1 MAGRSGRVWRVWRVA
16 AAVAPWVVASAVVT
30 ATLSGPLASRVML
43 PFQTLVPAP
52 PPSTPEPKSPPVVQ
66 FEPWEQVPS

>member
-1 MAGRSGRVWRVWRVA
+1 MVGRSGRLGRVA
-16 AAVAPWVVASAVVT
+16 AAVLPWVLAAGVVT
-30 ATLSGPLASRVML
+30 AILHEPLASRVQ

-52 PPSTPEPKSPPVVQ
+52 PPPRPPEPKSPPVVQ